1 MKKYIVKFFW
11 ALSVAIVILILGVII
26 EIAGMLHAAFG
37 PDNDDFGKR
46 HAIPADLEY
55 NEPMELRDS
64 VLVEPA
70 DSLDVDNFLQIY
82 NDFQGGKYLYDFHSC
97 YISLPA
103 GDIFLRCYEATE
115 NIPLSPK
122 VIPAKSKVEI
132 AATDYSFTQLVN
144 KQEFTIYEG
153 VWGDYYAARIEV
165 WHRSATTGK
174 EIKLMEKIYR
184 VEGWQR

>member
-1 MKKYIVKFFW
+1 MTIKKYIVKFFW
-11 ALSVAIVILILGVII
+11 ALSVAIVILIVGVII
-26 EIAGMLHAAFG
+26 EIAVSLHAAFG
-37 PDNDDFGKR
+37 PDNSDFGKR
-46 HAIPADLEY
+46 HAIPAGLEY

-64 VLVEPA
+64 VLAAPA
-70 DSLDVDNFLQIY
+70 DSLDIDNFLQIY
-82 NDFQGGKYLYDFHSC
+82 NDFQGGIYLYDFH
-97 YISLPA
+97 YTALPA
-103 GDIFLRCYEATE
+103 GEIFLRCYEATE

-153 VWGDYYAARIEV
+153 AWGDYYAARIEV